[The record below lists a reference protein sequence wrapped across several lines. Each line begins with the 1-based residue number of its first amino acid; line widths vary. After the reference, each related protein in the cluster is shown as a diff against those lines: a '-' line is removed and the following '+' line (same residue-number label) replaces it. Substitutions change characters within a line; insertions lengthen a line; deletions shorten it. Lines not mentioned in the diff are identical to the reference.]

1 MKRSGMFAVL
11 YTFHDSNCAD
21 RGGRGKSS
29 SYTLEHLYAFTRC
42 LRFVSFFEHTV
53 CNSVTTSEAS
63 LLLHI
68 ACLTP
73 CRSLT
78 IISSWILLLHFFF
91 TLSISARC
99 FTHIDGLDGIFHSHR
114 TLYTYTSFCS
124 VTSLFSST
132 HGRGW
137 WEGQESWVMLESEHR
152 CIY

>member
-1 MKRSGMFAVL
+1 MFAVL

-63 LLLHI
+63 LLLPI

-78 IISSWILLLHFFF
+78 IISSWILSLHFFLLF
-91 TLSISARC
+91 PYLPDVLPISMDSMVFSIHTGHCILTLLFVLSLHFSALPMVV
-99 FTHIDGLDGIFHSHR
+99 DGGRVRSHG
-114 TLYTYTSFCS
+114 LC
-124 VTSLFSST
+124 
-132 HGRGW
+132 
-137 WEGQESWVMLESEHR
+137 
-152 CIY
+152 

>member
-1 MKRSGMFAVL
+1 MFAVL

-42 LRFVSFFEHTV
+42 LRFISFFEHTV

-78 IISSWILLLHFFF
+78 IFSSWILSLSLFFYPFHICPMFYPYRWTRWYFPFTQDIVYLHFFLFCHF
-91 TLSISARC
+91 TFQLYPWSWMVGRVRS
-99 FTHIDGLDGIFHSHR
+99 HGL
-114 TLYTYTSFCS
+114 C
-124 VTSLFSST
+124 
-132 HGRGW
+132 
-137 WEGQESWVMLESEHR
+137 
-152 CIY
+152 